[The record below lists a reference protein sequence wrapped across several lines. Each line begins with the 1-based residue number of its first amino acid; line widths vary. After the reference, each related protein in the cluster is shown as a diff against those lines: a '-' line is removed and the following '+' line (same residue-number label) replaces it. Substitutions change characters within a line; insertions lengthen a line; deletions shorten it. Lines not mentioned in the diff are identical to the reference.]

1 MKDIIQPGIYQGPI
15 QAFTALCSTKIVAAT
30 DRGVWGKNLQK
41 MREINHGN
49 FHPKHACLWITVAGT
64 IFVLQSAVKAWIGPW

>member
-1 MKDIIQPGIYQGPI
+1 MRGEKFCKLKNPGNFYFPKKIKVTIKPGIYQGPI

-49 FHPKHACLWITVAGT
+49 FHPKHASL
-64 IFVLQSAVKAWIGPW
+64 